1 MKLLTW
7 HMKHFMLWPV
17 PTSVTSFW
25 ALLPMCTIIQPCET
39 HFENLT
45 APNSPPTSLFLYVV
59 SSFDLKYS
67 FLSCLLSSKNE
78 LIFLPNLKFSLY
90 SKVYCLCYNAS
101 YFILFNWL
109 IMLRQ
114 FKSSVIQK
122 HDWGIQE
129 MWGDLSAQYVSI
141 LFCCCWSSKST
152 WLRI

>member
-1 MKLLTW
+1 
-7 HMKHFMLWPV
+7 
-17 PTSVTSFW
+17 
-25 ALLPMCTIIQPCET
+25 MCTIIQPCET

-90 SKVYCLCYNAS
+90 SKVYCLYYNAS

-109 IMLRQ
+109 IMLRE

-129 MWGDLSAQYVSI
+129 MWRDLSWDSVPSPGKMEPSFLISLHNPWVNLTLMGSFLVHPTNEQF
-141 LFCCCWSSKST
+141 LF
-152 WLRI
+152 

>member
-1 MKLLTW
+1 MG
-7 HMKHFMLWPV
+7 
-17 PTSVTSFW
+17 
-25 ALLPMCTIIQPCET
+25 TIIQPCET

-59 SSFDLKYS
+59 SSFYLKYS

-90 SKVYCLCYNAS
+90 SKVYCLFYNAS
-101 YFILFNWL
+101 YFILFIFIFLFYFILFNWL
-109 IMLRQ
+109 IMLKE

-152 WLRI
+152 LLRI